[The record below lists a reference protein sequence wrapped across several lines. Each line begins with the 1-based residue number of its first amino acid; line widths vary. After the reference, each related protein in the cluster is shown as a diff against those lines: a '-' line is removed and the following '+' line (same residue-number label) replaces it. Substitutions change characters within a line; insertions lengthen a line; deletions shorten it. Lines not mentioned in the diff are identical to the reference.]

1 MLQNVQ
7 QSIEF
12 IGAKLHIRMLL
23 CPHVVHMHVDNII
36 MKRDQ
41 VQVAAYIHMY
51 IHMYIRGTP
60 QFKLTHCFALIF
72 VTNEEDVFMNVSM
85 FVKSLFCNFS
95 NVHRHQRPELDVV
108 LLKMYASRY
117 EYINM
122 YVLAYMFIYWPTCKF
137 VSAYMYMCIGI
148 HTHVYW
154 LTCTYVLPTCKYM
167 CIGLHVHILAY
178 MYLHMYWPTCLYI
191 DLHVHLYW
199 FSRTCL
205 ANITWV
211 LPTTCTHVLA
221 YMYMCIALHVLVYW
235 PILRSTLDYCTW
247 YVVEKVF
254 EERSVSKLSIQ
265 WRRRTRV
272 ARFFLLQD
280 TTSRKKCTK

>member
-178 MYLHMYWPTCLYI
+178 MYICIGLHAYILTYMYICIGFRVHVWPTLHGYCL
-191 DLHVHLYW
+191 LHVHMFW
-199 FSRTCL
+199 PACTC
-205 ANITWV
+205 A
-211 LPTTCTHVLA
+211 LP
-221 YMYMCIALHVLVYW
+221 YMYL
-235 PILRSTLDYCTW
+235 CTG
-247 YVVEKVF
+247 
-254 EERSVSKLSIQ
+254 L
-265 WRRRTRV
+265 
-272 ARFFLLQD
+272 FFVQH
-280 TTSRKKCTK
+280 